1 MAGKPTE
8 AQVKEFWEWCGF
20 KLKEDWRRRGF
31 HYEATVKCPNWIYP
45 DNPHWEYGESYLP
58 RLDLNNLFKYAVP
71 KLENDVAIKIFKGD
85 YSWIV
90 ELWKDNII
98 ARDHD
103 KDPATALFLAIEKV
117 I

>member
-1 MAGKPTE
+1 MEISQERIRK
-8 AQVKEFWEWCGF
+8 FWEKCGF
-20 KLKEDWRRRGF
+20 RYVHETIHFRYYYKE
-31 HYEATVKCPNWIYP
+31 HYWQYPNG
-45 DNPHWEYGESYLP
+45 DNKQYSPP
-58 RLDLNNLFKYAVP
+58 IDLNNLFKYAVP